1 MAIFGCA
8 WLACATTTW
17 HKETYPLAGNN
28 GYSRANKMAPS
39 CQLANHCAGSW
50 RNCVIDEAWVQYG
63 WIFAKLFFFR
73 SSRDVHDHAKGTRL
87 ILNHLDHTSLVVIR
101 GGEWSF
107 KSMGLAQFPSNFTS
121 LVVLIFLSKLSR
133 SLAGSLG
140 FLASLKVPLC
150 FFYLYGYKWRLNV
163 SESELLEL
171 AFKILWSLSLP
182 CLRSA
187 TEGPGEPPPPWF
199 WVKRKKSQKEERP
212 AEQSKQNRA
221 PLSSRSGSTTEKSKC
236 LRLARKNATL
246 VFTIYLLFYRLAHS
260 PKRVIL

>member
-8 WLACATTTW
+8 WLACATTIW

-50 RNCVIDEAWVQYG
+50 RNCVIDEAWVQDG
-63 WIFAKLFFFR
+63 WVFAKLLFFR
-73 SSRDVHDHAKGTRL
+73 NSRDVHDHAKGTRL

-187 TEGPGEPPPPWF
+187 TEGPGEPPPPDF
-199 WVKRKKSQKEERP
+199 
-212 AEQSKQNRA
+212 
-221 PLSSRSGSTTEKSKC
+221 G
-236 LRLARKNATL
+236 
-246 VFTIYLLFYRLAHS
+246 
-260 PKRVIL
+260 